1 MSCSLI
7 KNLKVYSLRLG
18 PHGVMTQDAVMVSKN
33 TLPQTGI
40 DPMPLAFKA
49 SLLTRFRRGWDRT
62 PSTRFQGKF
71 HVNCTS
77 GATLHK
83 WGSQM

>member
-18 PHGVMTQDAVMVSKN
+18 PHGVMTQDAVLVRKN

-49 SLLTRFRRGWDRT
+49 SLLTRFRGRWD
-62 PSTRFQGKF
+62 
-71 HVNCTS
+71 
-77 GATLHK
+77 
-83 WGSQM
+83 